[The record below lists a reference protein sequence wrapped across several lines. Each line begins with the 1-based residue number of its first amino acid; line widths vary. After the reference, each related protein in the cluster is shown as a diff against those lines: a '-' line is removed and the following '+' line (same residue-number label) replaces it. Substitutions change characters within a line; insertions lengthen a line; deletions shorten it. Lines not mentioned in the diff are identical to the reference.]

1 MAGKNLGLG
10 RGLGAL
16 FGDDA
21 VRDSESGG
29 NVNKLKIAEIEPRSD
44 QPRRVFD
51 EVTLYELAE
60 SIKQHGILQPL
71 VVRRLPTGYYQII
84 AGERR
89 WRAAKLAGLNDV
101 PAVVYNT
108 DDRHALE
115 LALIENLQREDLNPI
130 DEAEGYRTLVEI
142 YGLTQED
149 VADRVGKSRPAVS
162 NAMRLLGLTGK
173 NREYVIEGRLSA
185 GHARALLPLSDPD
198 AQEEAAKSVINGE
211 MNVREA
217 EALVKRLMSS
227 EKTDLKR
234 SPNYVDD
241 YEQHLCKLF
250 GRRVKIKAGT
260 KRGKI
265 EMEFYSPDDLEV
277 LMASLIG
284 GVKQ

>member
-10 RGLGAL
+10 RGLGVL

-29 NVNKLKIAEIEPRSD
+29 SINKLKIAEIEPRSD

-89 WRAAKLAGLNDV
+89 WRAAKLAGMTDV
-101 PAVVYNT
+101 PAVIYNT

-227 EKTDLKR
+227 ERPELKH

-250 GRRVKIKAGT
+250 GRRVKIKAGA

>member
-29 NVNKLKIAEIEPRSD
+29 SINKLKIAEIEPRSD

-89 WRAAKLAGLNDV
+89 WRAAKLAGMTDV

-185 GHARALLPLSDPD
+185 GHARALLPISDPD

-227 EKTDLKR
+227 ERPELKN

-250 GRRVKIKAGT
+250 GRRVKIKAGA

-277 LMASLIG
+277 LMANLIG